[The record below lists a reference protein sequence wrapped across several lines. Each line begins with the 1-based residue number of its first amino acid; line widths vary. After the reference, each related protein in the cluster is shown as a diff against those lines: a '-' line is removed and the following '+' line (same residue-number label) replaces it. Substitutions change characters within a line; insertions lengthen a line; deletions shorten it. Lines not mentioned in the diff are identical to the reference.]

1 MTKEYTSKYGKIVK
15 NCPGVH
21 EYWYHGQ
28 FVAKGSS
35 ISSPDPREKP
45 TPADW
50 EYCKTLAAFSENLR
64 GE

>member
-1 MTKEYTSKYGKIVK
+1 MTKEYISKYGKIVK

-28 FVAKGSS
+28 LIAKGSS

-45 TPADW
+45 TPSDW
-50 EYCKTLAAFSENLR
+50 AYCDSLR
-64 GE
+64 N